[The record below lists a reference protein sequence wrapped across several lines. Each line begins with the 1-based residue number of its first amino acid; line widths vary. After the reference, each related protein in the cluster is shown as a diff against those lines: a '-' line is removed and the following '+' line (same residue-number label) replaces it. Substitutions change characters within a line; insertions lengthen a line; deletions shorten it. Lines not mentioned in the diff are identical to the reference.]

1 MQFTGSIMFLF
12 TVFLMPGGPE
22 PSQPAKDL
30 TGVDNSMFTT
40 RDEHAL
46 PTITSLVRNNKRTDT
61 ENSRL

>member
-1 MQFTGSIMFLF
+1 
-12 TVFLMPGGPE
+12 MPGSPE
-22 PSQPAKDL
+22 PASQPAKEL
-30 TGVDNSMFTT
+30 TGVENSMFTT

>member
-1 MQFTGSIMFLF
+1 MFLF
-12 TVFLMPGGPE
+12 TVFLMPGSPE
-22 PSQPAKDL
+22 PASQPAKEL